1 MTDALDFFN
10 SYIMG
15 SAQLLTGFHFF
26 AAFLQTKVKPAHYF
40 LFAVSGIV
48 MMTLIPAGSMA
59 VFPAY
64 ILLLAAD
71 GIFICK
77 AHHMTAALYAVVT
90 AAIMQLCYG
99 IFDSALYLLS
109 PLMSSFPQ
117 KPVGIAF
124 MLLGNLALPAAIFCC
139 HVVYKFFLFDQ
150 PLRIR
155 YALLILT
162 PIFLISL
169 MAEYISSI
177 FYGNTTTI
185 YGVKNPANA
194 VFCRIL
200 SIQLLSM
207 ASLFCVMLSYKKLL
221 ENFDLNTEFSLLKQE
236 EHALHLYVKETKTRY
251 EKTKSFRH
259 DLKNHLSLIKEFLQ
273 SGNVSQALQY
283 IDDMED
289 IAEAMAFPC
298 STNHPM
304 ADILIGNKLGIAKD
318 LGIDVCC
325 RLLLPSPCSVRGIDL
340 CIILSNALD
349 NAIHACENMEESASK
364 YIHLSGRMQGDFLL
378 LEAEN
383 SFQGKDSFQEG
394 TGLSNIRAIAEK
406 YHGAVS
412 ITAQNSV
419 FVLSVLLII
428 PQQLDSISRQSSS
441 SAAPACRK
449 RT

>member
-15 SAQLLTGFHFF
+15 SAQVLTGFHFF
-26 AAFLQTKVKPAHYF
+26 AAFLQKKVKPTHYF
-40 LFAVSGIV
+40 LFAVSGII
-48 MMTLIPAGSMA
+48 MMMMIPDGSMA

-77 AHHMTAALYAVVT
+77 AHHMTAALYAIVT

-109 PLMSSFPQ
+109 PLMISFPQ
-117 KPVGIAF
+117 KPVGAAF
-124 MLLGNLALPAAIFCC
+124 MLLGNLALPAAVFCY
-139 HVVYKFFLFDQ
+139 HAVYKFFLFDQ

-155 YALLILT
+155 CALMILA
-162 PIFLISL
+162 PILLVSL

-185 YGVKNPANA
+185 YGVENPANA
-194 VFCRIL
+194 VCYRIL

-221 ENFDLNTEFSLLKQE
+221 ENFRLNTELSQLKQE
-236 EHALHLYVKETKTRY
+236 EHALHLYVKETKNRY

-273 SGNVSQALQY
+273 NGNVSQALQY
-283 IDDMED
+283 IKDMED
-289 IAEAMAFPC
+289 ITETLSFPC

-304 ADILIGNKLGIAKD
+304 ADILIGNKLGLAEN

-325 RLLLPSPCSVRGIDL
+325 HLLLPSPCSIRDIDL

-349 NAIHACENMEESASK
+349 NAISACENMDESAVK
-364 YIHLSGRMQGDFLL
+364 YILLSGRMQGDFLL
-378 LEAEN
+378 LEIEN
-383 SFQGKDSFQEG
+383 SFQDKDTFREG
-394 TGLSNIRAIAEK
+394 TGLSNIKTIAEK

-412 ITAQNSV
+412 ITAQHSV

-428 PQQLDSISRQSSS
+428 PQHPEDISQQTGSSIDPPR
-441 SAAPACRK
+441 RK